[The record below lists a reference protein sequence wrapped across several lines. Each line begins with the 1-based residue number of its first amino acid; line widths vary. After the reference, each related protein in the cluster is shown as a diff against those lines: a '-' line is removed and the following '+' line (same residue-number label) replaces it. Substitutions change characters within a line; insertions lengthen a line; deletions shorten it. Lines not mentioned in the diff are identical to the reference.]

1 MSEEAEVI
9 TQSNKCILM
18 DPVLPFRV
26 QVGKD
31 APVFPEQP
39 VNVPNVIV
47 SVAVQLVV
55 VIVSALV

>member
-1 MSEEAEVI
+1 
-9 TQSNKCILM
+9 M
-18 DPVLPFRV
+18 DPALPFGV

-39 VNVPNVIV
+39 VNIPHVIV
-47 SVAVQLVV
+47 GIAVQLVV